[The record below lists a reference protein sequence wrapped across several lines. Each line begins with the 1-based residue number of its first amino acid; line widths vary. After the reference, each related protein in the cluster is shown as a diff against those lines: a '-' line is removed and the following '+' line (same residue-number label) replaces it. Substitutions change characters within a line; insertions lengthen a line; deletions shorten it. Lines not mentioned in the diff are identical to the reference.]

1 MTVCQWLCLQ
11 STAVTNLNSS
21 NFKGI
26 CVFDSSGWVYYR
38 TPSQILN
45 DIGAAPNYTY
55 SKKDLTAGS
64 SALATGKMYLVYE

>member
-26 CVFDSSGWVYYR
+26 CVFDSSGRVYYR
-38 TPSQILN
+38 TKSQILD
-45 DIGAAPNYTY
+45 DIGAAPDYTY
-55 SKKDLTAGS
+55 STTDLTAGS
-64 SALATGKMYLVYE
+64 SSLATGKMYLVYE